1 MQVIKI
7 QKVIK
12 ILGILVFDIRL
23 LTFAFY
29 PFVIRLT
36 FCIFGP
42 VRVADLRPEVRG
54 EANSRTGNFL
64 FACILVY

>member
-1 MQVIKI
+1 MKSKQLL
-7 QKVIK
+7 K

-54 EANSRTGNFL
+54 EANSRTENYL
-64 FACILVY
+64 FACT